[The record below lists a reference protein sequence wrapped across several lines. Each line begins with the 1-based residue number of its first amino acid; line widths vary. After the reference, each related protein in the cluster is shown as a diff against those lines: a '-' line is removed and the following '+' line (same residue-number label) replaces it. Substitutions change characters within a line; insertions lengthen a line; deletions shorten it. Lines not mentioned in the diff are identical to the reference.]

1 MITMPEINW
10 GMFNSIL
17 LVCMYMSSEIDKVCS
32 NVPDRG
38 ARENLQETKRNILIF
53 GGNGFMG
60 SATVEKLLRNN
71 YNVVIVNR
79 GNWYWDSATTVKP
92 FVKQLKCDRMQSLQ
106 RCSDLQ
112 NFVWEEESIKF
123 DAIIDFSAYQGFQI
137 TDAFDMLGSRIKR
150 YIYISSDSVY
160 EVCNKTHSE
169 LTREEDAVRPHD
181 LDVQQKL
188 NSQESYGHGKLEAEE
203 ELQRQC
209 AKTGVLYITLRLP
222 DVVGPRDNTRRWWL
236 YQLWIQLRGYLERPI
251 SVPDNLWDRPLS
263 FVYADDVADV
273 VLKCIESDD
282 KIYNQAYN
290 LAFVEKPTLSEFI
303 HQLLQEFGVHDIE
316 IKRDFSPDALHLY
329 PSVKLGPIDASK
341 VRRVLDWQPTSWKQ
355 AFSKTVKFYEDVFK
369 TPLPEFSQ
377 AQKDVIRILQVH
389 FTSSPFRVLEGLKDK
404 YGFQLEIRDEL

>member
-1 MITMPEINW
+1 
-10 GMFNSIL
+10 
-17 LVCMYMSSEIDKVCS
+17 MYTFSEIAKVRS
-32 NVPDRG
+32 NVPE
-38 ARENLQETKRNILIF
+38 REASEKFKEIKHNILVF

-60 SATVEKLLRNN
+60 SATVEKLLRIN

-79 GNWYWDSATTVKP
+79 GNWYWDSATNIKP
-92 FVKQLKCDRMQSLQ
+92 FVKHLKCDRMQSLQ

-112 NFVWEEESIKF
+112 NFIWEEESINF

-137 TDAFDMLGSRIKR
+137 SDAFDMFGSRIRR

-169 LTREEDAVRPHD
+169 LTREDDAVRPHD
-181 LDVQQKL
+181 LDLQQKL
-188 NSQESYGHGKLEAEE
+188 NSQDSYGHGKLEAEE
-203 ELQRQC
+203 ELQKQC
-209 AKTGVLYITLRLP
+209 AKTGVSYISLRLP

-236 YQLWIQLRGYLERPI
+236 YQLWIQLRKYLERPI
-251 SVPDNLWDRPLS
+251 SVPDQLWDKPLS

-273 VLKCIESDD
+273 VLKCLEADD

-290 LAFVEKPTLSEFI
+290 LAFIDTPTLSEFI
-303 HQLLQEFGVHDIE
+303 HQLLQELGVDDVE

-329 PSVKLGPIDASK
+329 PSVKLGPIDPSK
-341 VRRVLDWQPTSWKQ
+341 ARKILEWQPTSWNQ

-369 TPLPEFSQ
+369 TTLPEFSK

-389 FTSSPFRVLEGLKDK
+389 FTSHPFQVLEGLKDI
-404 YGFQLEIRDEL
+404 YGFRLEIRDEL